1 MTVDAFFSAEPS
13 VRSSWRLAILMGAN
27 SRTYKFALGD
37 ALLEHARHGHAEIPL
52 SELAVPYAMSLVE
65 HAATAPQAPEGTA
78 IGKTDFLAIAA
89 AECAEARKLGRP
101 TDLLLDAAVKSMPA
115 MVMQKFHNLRGGT
128 EVPHRFYEMAG
139 NPRQRIVR
147 LTPQLVQVAQSEQAP
162 GLRAELGAR
171 WSIVESSFAAGI
183 GRALIE
189 EGVTV
194 DWATLK
200 LTDKRRRRPVTGVA
214 DALIGF
220 QHGRCLICDDVLDLA
235 DAVAVAVDH
244 VFPYSL
250 MQRYASVG
258 GWSGPDLDVLWNLA
272 PAHETCNSTKS
283 DRLPRPHE
291 LERLARRN
299 EAIMGSPHPL
309 RKTLSIA
316 LGRTNRGQQ
325 GASWVDFLLEVQ
337 KCCS

>member
-1 MTVDAFFSAEPS
+1 MTADAFFAAEPS

-27 SRTYKFALGD
+27 SRTYKFALAD
-37 ALLEHARHGHAEIPL
+37 ALLVHARHGHAEILL

-65 HAATAPQAPEGTA
+65 HAATAPQAPEGTL
-78 IGKTDFLAIAA
+78 IGRTDFLTIAA
-89 AECAEARKLGRP
+89 AEREETQKLGRP
-101 TDLLLDAAVKSMPA
+101 TDLLLEAAVKSMPT

-139 NPRQRIVR
+139 NPRQRIVC
-147 LTPQLVQVAQSEQAP
+147 LTPELLQVAQSEQVA

-189 EGVTV
+189 GGVTV
-194 DWATLK
+194 DWSTLQ

-235 DAVAVAVDH
+235 DAVAIDH

-258 GWSGPDLDVLWNLA
+258 GWDGPDLDVLWNLA
-272 PAHETCNSTKS
+272 PAHQACNGAKS
-283 DRLPRPHE
+283 DRLPRPDE

-299 EAIMGSPHPL
+299 ESIMGSPHPL
-309 RKTLSIA
+309 RKTLELA
-316 LGRTNRGQQ
+316 LSSVPGRRPGTRWT
-325 GASWVDFLLEVQ
+325 AYLLEVQ
-337 KCCS
+337 KTCI